1 MFITKSLTKK
11 RLEELIKQSFQL
23 LNHTHASY
31 ISDSLKAIGFY
42 YATASGI
49 SISLDDL
56 KTPSL
61 KNELMENI
69 ENDFKSVSNNWASG
83 LISDIERFQSVIDN
97 WNFGAELLKQKI
109 IEHFQAKDPLNSLY
123 IMAFSGARG
132 NMSQVRQVIGMRG
145 LMVNQEGSII
155 DLPIKTNF
163 REGLSS
169 IDYIVSSYGARK
181 GVVDTALKTAD
192 AGYLTRRLIFVAQEI
207 TIKAIDCKTSSFQ
220 SFFLTQTTVTKD
232 LLGKVYVKAS
242 NVQGEDIFL
251 FDKNSKIYLTEA
263 NLQSIKKKFPLIL
276 FYRSPLTCKIKN
288 GICQTCY
295 GWDLTRSEKIDLGLA
310 VGILAAQSIGEPGTQ
325 LTMRTFHTGGIFTGQ
340 FIEHQ
345 TAPFSGKLEMPQNI
359 KTCIVKNLHGKS
371 IPLLLEDIVATIT
384 SLEGKKAF
392 LTFSRLSFLHILKSG
407 FVKKNQILSE
417 LRQELKLIP
426 DKKQHPLR
434 APFDSFLNHKQ
445 FSIRSTNLNKFK
457 ITKNNSKIRLSS
469 GQLYETS
476 LNSKYLV
483 KNFLN
488 KNSAFAYSKIITPI
502 GGILVVDPLKQIMQI
517 STNLTRALLNISQ
530 LTNLYKIGKI
540 EKVIKNFSFIDPYS
554 IIGYYYYYP
563 QINAKIYRLKQT
575 NKITNSLTS
584 LFFFITEKDIWQI
597 FYESPRLF
605 KNKSKIIFPGDFLTE
620 NNNSSSSGVCIKING
635 LHQIYHKSID
645 ICLPQGALVNSF
657 QKQFFKQN
665 EILAHVLLSKQKGDD
680 IVQGLPKIE
689 ELLEA
694 RRTKKRA
701 LLFSVPSIFLG
712 NWEIFKLQSKLKVLK
727 ESKLN
732 TNKYNI
738 YSVECYP
745 QNEIFF
751 KLASKVKKVTLNH
764 NDRRSV
770 KRAQSKTYFRLN
782 FFQTPLSSKIFTNF
796 KNISYKKNLFKKFDS
811 FLNENK
817 ILQPTKI
824 KNSIFCIYDQY
835 KNKTF
840 NLLSLSLPYIRF
852 PIFPIYKKNSNFN
865 VRQIFKEFS
874 TDIAQ
879 TLFLK
884 LAEKRKTS
892 TFYSTKNLDL
902 IQNNISLKE
911 KIEKLDWY
919 SLETLNLNYEHYLVQ
934 PSKIKIRISEFIE
947 VGRAINEGKIDPHQ
961 VLLNLFYYQ
970 YLYDNLIQGVIKSIG
985 KFQLILLNSIQSVYR
1000 SQGVEIAN
1008 IHIELIVR
1016 ELTSKVKIK
1025 FNHSKVFFSN
1035 EILSLQ
1041 CASKIAEIYA
1051 TQNRNELFYEPIL
1064 FPISKISLQKE
1075 GFLAAAS
1082 FQETRTV
1089 LAKAAIEGKK
1099 DWIKGLKESIII
1111 GRSIP
1116 AGTGFLNSK
1125 NYLDNIYYYKNI

>member
-23 LNHTHASY
+23 LNHTQASY

-56 KTPSL
+56 KTPIL
-61 KNELMENI
+61 KKELMENI
-69 ENDFKSVSNNWASG
+69 ENDFKSVSTNWASG

-207 TIKAIDCKTSSFQ
+207 IIKAIDCKTLSFQ
-220 SFFLTQTTVTKD
+220 SFFLTKTTVTKD

-242 NVQGEDIFL
+242 NMQGDDIFL
-251 FDKNSKIYLTEA
+251 FDKNAKIYLTET
-263 NLQSIKKKFPLIL
+263 NLKSIKKKLPLIL

-345 TAPFSGKLEMPQNI
+345 TAPFSGKLEMPQNV

-384 SLEGKKAF
+384 SLEGKKVF
-392 LTFSRLSFLHILKSG
+392 LTFSRLSFLHILKST

-426 DKKQHPLR
+426 DKKQHALR
-434 APFDSFLNHKQ
+434 APFDGCLIHKQ
-445 FSIRSTNLNKFK
+445 FFIRSTNLNNFK

-476 LNSKYLV
+476 PNSKYLV

-502 GGILVVDPLKQIMQI
+502 GGILVVDSLKQTLQI
-517 STNLTRALLNISQ
+517 STNSKRALLNLNQ

-540 EKVIKNFSFIDPYS
+540 EKLVKNFSFIDPYS
-554 IIGYYYYYP
+554 VLGYYYYYP

-575 NKITNSLTS
+575 NNATKSLTS
-584 LFFFITEKDIWQI
+584 FFFFITEKDIWQM
-597 FYESPRLF
+597 FYESPRIF
-605 KNKSKIIFPGDFLTE
+605 NNKSKIIFPGDFLTE
-620 NNNSSSSGVCIKING
+620 NSSSSNSGVCIKING
-635 LHQIYHKSID
+635 LHQIYHKSVD

-657 QKQFFKQN
+657 QKQFFKKN

-694 RRTKKRA
+694 RRTKKSA

-712 NWEIFKLQSKLKVLK
+712 NWEIFKLQSKLNIKT
-727 ESKLN
+727 EPKLN
-732 TNKYNI
+732 VNKYNI
-738 YSVECYP
+738 YGVMCYP
-745 QNEIFF
+745 ETERFF
-751 KLASKVKKVTLNH
+751 KLISKVKKAALTH

-770 KRAQSKTYFRLN
+770 KRAQYKKYFKLN
-782 FFQTPLSSKIFTNF
+782 FFQSPLSSKNLINF
-796 KNISYKKNLFKKFDS
+796 KNISYEKNLFKKFDS
-811 FLNENK
+811 FLNKNK
-817 ILQPTKI
+817 ISKQIKI
-824 KNSIFCIYDQY
+824 KNSLFDVCNQY
-835 KNKTF
+835 KNT
-840 NLLSLSLPYIRF
+840 NLLSLSLPYVRF
-852 PIFPIYKKNSNFN
+852 PLFPINRKNSNFN

-884 LAEKRKTS
+884 LAEKRKKN

-902 IQNNISLKE
+902 LENNINLKE

-934 PSKIKIRISEFIE
+934 PSKLKIRISEFIE
-947 VGRAINEGKIDPHQ
+947 VGKPINEGKIDPHQ
-961 VLLNLFYYQ
+961 ALLNLFYYQ
-970 YLYDNLIQGVIKSIG
+970 YVYDNLIQGIVKSIG

-1051 TQNRNELFYEPIL
+1051 KQNRNELFYEPIL

-1089 LAKAAIEGKK
+1089 LTKAAIEGKK

-1111 GRSIP
+1111 GRLIP